1 MRRLGPLPDAVPEL
15 GEALDFLRTL
25 WELDHAL
32 QTASK
37 TMARKL
43 GVTGPQRL
51 VLRIVGRFPQLSPG
65 QLAEIL
71 HLHPSTLTGILKR
84 LERRG
89 LLARRKDP
97 RDRRRVFLGLTP
109 QGRRLDVSRS
119 HTVEAVLERLYAK
132 LPPEEA
138 RTTRATLRALAEALE
153 LELGEGPPPRAGLR
167 SAG

>member
-1 MRRLGPLPDAVPEL
+1 MRRVAEISESVPEL
-15 GEALDFLRTL
+15 GGVLEFLRTL

-37 TMARKL
+37 EMLRKH

-65 QLAEIL
+65 ALAAIL
-71 HLHPSTLTGILKR
+71 HLHPSTLTGIVKR

-89 LLARRKDP
+89 LLTRRKDP

-109 QGRRLDVSRS
+109 EGRRFDVDPS
-119 HTVEAVLERLYAK
+119 HTVEAVLEELFAT
-132 LPPEEA
+132 LPPERA
-138 RTTRATLRALAEALE
+138 RTTQATLGALAQALE
-153 LELGEGPPPRAGLR
+153 RAFGARPGPRSMAG
-167 SAG
+167 

>member
-71 HLHPSTLTGILKR
+71 HLHPSTLTGIVKR

-89 LLARRKDP
+89 LLSRRRDP
-97 RDRRRVFLGLTP
+97 RDKRRVFLGLTP
-109 QGRRLDVSRS
+109 QGRKLDVDRA
-119 HTVEAVLERLYAK
+119 HTVEAALERAYAR
-132 LPPEEA
+132 LSPESA
-138 RTTRATLRALAEALE
+138 RITQTTLRGLAEALE
-153 LELGEGPPPRAGLR
+153 GEPPPARARLR
-167 SAG
+167 SVAGE